1 MAIVLSVFSVL
12 SASVVDRG
20 FEPRS
25 GHAKHYAIRI
35 CCFSAMHTAL
45 WRKGKTGWL
54 GIRIMCPN
62 VSTRGLLRQ

>member
-35 CCFSAMHTAL
+35 CCFSGMHTAL
-45 WRKGKTGWL
+45 WRTGKTGWL
-54 GIRIMCPN
+54 AKD
-62 VSTRGLLRQ
+62 RQYNGHKKNDN